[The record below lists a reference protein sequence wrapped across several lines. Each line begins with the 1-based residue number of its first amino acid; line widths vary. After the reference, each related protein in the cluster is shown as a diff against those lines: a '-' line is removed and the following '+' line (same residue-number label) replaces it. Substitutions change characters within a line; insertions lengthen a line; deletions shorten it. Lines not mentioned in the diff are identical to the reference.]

1 MRTFAPHQAA
11 PTSLDILDVVLVAM
25 VDQVLYSS
33 DFLANSPFLS
43 RPSKETYAKA
53 VTLVSPTPNAQN
65 SDNQEAVFTLPRSV
79 DAIEA
84 LYVSFTMP
92 GLIAGSIASEDTG
105 HKSGFSIGDGA
116 AATVFTNTS
125 GLPAVAALTEPS
137 SVPVYKWYADFLAC
151 KDVVLTQSG
160 SQVGSKLQGYD
171 MLILNAFY
179 TNALSASPFSDPACT
194 SFARQAASALPHEVM
209 VRIPWFYSTPGQG
222 YSITPGISYLTTW
235 EVRASLSSVADVA
248 VLLGAGNGGGAV
260 MGTSANFKDLVIV
273 ADALLVGTAHR
284 EVIQAQQFDQQTSI
298 IFASSAGSFS
308 NVDTEFTE
316 LPTAAGRLSGSV
328 ANVIVTG
335 WTQKSGTDGRKS
347 VDGYGQPAIQAARL
361 VAGGSNGSPSTVA
374 KSLASPH
381 SKIIGGS
388 KAAQVA
394 AGSISLYQDL
404 KAGKIADQ
412 GVAYQPNA
420 HFQGTGDA
428 VSVHAVL
435 HNAQRQRQSSATA
448 WHAFSGGSGL
458 SA

>member
-84 LYVSFTMP
+84 LYVSYTMP
-92 GLIAGSIASEDTG
+92 GLAKGNAELTLTVGVPEETKIHPASALNGVSAGSG
-105 HKSGFSIGDGA
+105 
-116 AATVFTNTS
+116 S
-125 GLPAVAALTEPS
+125 GL
-137 SVPVYKWYADFLAC
+137 VYVWYADFLAC

-179 TNALSASPFSDPACT
+179 TNALAASPFSDPYAL
-194 SFARQAASALPHEVM
+194 SQSRLAASALPHEVM

-235 EVRASLSSVADVA
+235 EVRASLGAVTDVA
-248 VLLGAGNGGGAV
+248 RQYGTTGAV
-260 MGTSANFKDLVIV
+260 SSLSAASFKDLVIV

-308 NVDTEFTE
+308 DVDTEFTE

-335 WTQKSGTDGRKS
+335 WTKKAGTDGRKS
-347 VDGYGQPAIQAARL
+347 IDAYGQPAIQAARL

-420 HFQGTGDA
+420 HFQGTGNNAADA